1 MNTFAA
7 MLRVSL
13 RQQLQYRSAMLAGM
27 VTQCLFALIYNM
39 VYIAYYEYN
48 PGAVLGMTLAQA
60 VSYAWINE
68 ACLPMMTLSGL
79 NDVEEML
86 RDGRIAFELT
96 RPADLY
102 GLWMA
107 RSVGKR
113 LAPFFVNTPVLLL
126 AARLMPADMRL
137 LLEVRHLPLGVISMA
152 LAVLVCA
159 AITVMMTTVCF
170 YTVAGD
176 GINRLLPFIAT
187 LCSGNLLPLEFY
199 PEAVREVLRA
209 LPFAAVADAPMRI
222 LVGAAGTGEAL
233 CVIALQIFW
242 LAALIALGRALMRSG
257 IRRCMVQGG

>member
-107 RSVGKR
+107 R
-113 LAPFFVNTPVLLL
+113 
-126 AARLMPADMRL
+126 
-137 LLEVRHLPLGVISMA
+137 
-152 LAVLVCA
+152 
-159 AITVMMTTVCF
+159 
-170 YTVAGD
+170 
-176 GINRLLPFIAT
+176 
-187 LCSGNLLPLEFY
+187 
-199 PEAVREVLRA
+199 
-209 LPFAAVADAPMRI
+209 
-222 LVGAAGTGEAL
+222 
-233 CVIALQIFW
+233 
-242 LAALIALGRALMRSG
+242 
-257 IRRCMVQGG
+257 